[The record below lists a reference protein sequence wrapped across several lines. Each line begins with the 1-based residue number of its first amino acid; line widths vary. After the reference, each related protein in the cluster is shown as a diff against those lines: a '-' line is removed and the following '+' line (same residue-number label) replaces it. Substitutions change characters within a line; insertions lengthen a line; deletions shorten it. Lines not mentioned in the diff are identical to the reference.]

1 MKMCAQVEE
10 DKRIRR
16 DLATLALALA
26 LAGPQRTGNRLSR
39 SKQAFEI
46 NAVERAKAEAERRHR
61 SR

>member
-16 DLATLALALA
+16 DIASLALA